1 MTHAAPLI
9 AAAVLGFTSMA
20 QAQTTPQTPLITGDW
35 DRALKVPAGI
45 ELPLSLHFT
54 AAGATLDSPDQG
66 AAGVPVQVTQSGNT
80 VTVDL
85 TKSKA
90 RFVGSLSADG
100 KTLEGPFTQG
110 GMSMSAHFTRRAPGA
125 AAPVRDRPQT
135 PHPPFPYAVREVSF
149 AGGSGQ
155 VMAGTLSQPNGAG
168 PFPAVVMIAGSGP
181 QNRDE
186 NVEGHKIFLVI
197 ADRLNRAGIA
207 VLRYDKRGIGA
218 SKGSYA
224 TATSADFAAD
234 AEAAVAWLRG
244 QPGIGRIGLIGHSE
258 GAEIAPVVADK
269 DPRVAFVVL
278 LSAPGLDGEQT
289 ILTQQRAIL
298 LASGAA
304 PAEVEA
310 KGELERRLLDA
321 VRAAPNEATAAAEK
335 LLTGAG
341 LTPEAASAQAGSLAS
356 PWYRQ
361 FLDDDPIPALRALR
375 QPALVIAGSK
385 DLQVLPDLNL
395 PPIRAA
401 LANNKDAR
409 IIELPGLNH
418 LLQPATTGA
427 PSEYGTITTTVAPAA
442 LDLITG
448 WVVERGRGKSASV
461 GLPSLPG
468 S

>member
-1 MTHAAPLI
+1 MAHAAPLI
-9 AAAVLGFTSMA
+9 AAAVLGFASIA
-20 QAQTTPQTPLITGDW
+20 QAQASPQTAPPITGDW
-35 DRALKVPAGI
+35 DGALKVPAGI
-45 ELPLSLHFT
+45 ELPLTLHFT
-54 AAGATLDSPDQG
+54 PTGATMDSPDQG
-66 AAGVPVQVTQSGNT
+66 AAGVPVEVTQSGST
-80 VTVDL
+80 ITVDL

-90 RFVGSLSADG
+90 RFVGALSADG
-100 KTLEGPFTQG
+100 NTLEGPFTQG

-149 AGGSGQ
+149 TGGAGQ
-155 VMAGTLSQPNGAG
+155 AMAGTLSQPNGAG
-168 PFPAVVMIAGSGP
+168 PFPAMVMIAGSGP

-186 NVEGHKIFLVI
+186 DVEGHKIFLVI

-207 VLRYDKRGIGA
+207 VLRYDKRGVGA
-218 SKGSYA
+218 SKGHYA
-224 TATSADFAAD
+224 TATGKDFAAD

-258 GAEIAPVVADK
+258 GAEIAPVVADE

-289 ILTQQRAIL
+289 ILTQQRAIS

-321 VRAAPNEATAAAEK
+321 VRAAPDEAAATAAAEK

-341 LTPEAASAQAGSLAS
+341 LTPEAASAQAKGLAS

-361 FLDDDPIPALRALR
+361 FLDDDPIPALRKLR

-401 LANNKDAR
+401 LANNKDAK
-409 IIELPGLNH
+409 IVELPGLNH

-427 PSEYGTITTTVAPAA
+427 PSEYGTITTTVAPEV
-442 LDLITG
+442 LELITG
-448 WVVERGRGKSASV
+448 WVVARGR
-461 GLPSLPG
+461 
-468 S
+468 